1 MRLKQRGPNIPVI
14 LLKGA
19 VLKLD
24 KGLLNVNIVN
34 KRPFLNLNFPLVL
47 SRTLFAK
54 KNRTYQALGTT
65 RKNVLLSSG
74 EITGQPM
81 KLFFSVSSHIL
92 AKKGHRW
99 SGFKI
104 RLFTLFASY
113 PI

>member
-34 KRPFLNLNFPLVL
+34 KRLFLNLNFSLVL
-47 SRTLFAK
+47 SHSFCK

-81 KLFFSVSSHIL
+81 KLFLSVSSHIL